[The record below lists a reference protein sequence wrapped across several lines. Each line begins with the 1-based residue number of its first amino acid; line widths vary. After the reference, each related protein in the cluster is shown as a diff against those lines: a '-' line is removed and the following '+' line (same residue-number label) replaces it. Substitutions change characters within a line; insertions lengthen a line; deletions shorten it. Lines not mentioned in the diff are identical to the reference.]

1 MGSAPHGSAIE
12 LLLVKITA
20 VPILEYSTW
29 SIYILV

>member
-20 VPILEYSTW
+20 VPILEYLEH
-29 SIYILV
+29 YILV